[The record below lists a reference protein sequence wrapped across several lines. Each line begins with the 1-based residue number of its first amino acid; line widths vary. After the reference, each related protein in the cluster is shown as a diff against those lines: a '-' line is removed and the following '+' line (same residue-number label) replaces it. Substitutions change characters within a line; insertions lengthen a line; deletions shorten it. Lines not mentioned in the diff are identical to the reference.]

1 MEALKQAIRIYA
13 DQHANEDGLAATPIP
28 GVRMMRAYAPT
39 GPMRSIY
46 KPLICLVLQG
56 AKNIAVGNEVHEFTA
71 GQSLILSVDRPVIG
85 RIIRASQKEPY
96 LALAVELDMGVVR
109 DINAQVDVSRHAPA
123 SPGAALFIDDT
134 DAAALDCAE
143 RLMRLLDR
151 PDAIP
156 VLRPSIINEMHY
168 WLLAGRHGAAIREM
182 AMIDSAAERIARAV
196 AIIRT
201 EYNRPIQV
209 ERLASAAGMSPS
221 SFHRHFKAVTSLSPV
236 QFQKQ
241 LRLIEARRLM
251 VSEGFGASRSAFEVG
266 YESVSQFTREYAR
279 MFGAPPRR
287 DIADVFRPLDQVRK
301 RRTEALAVG

>member
-1 MEALKQAIRIYA
+1 MEALKQAIRTYA
-13 DQHANEDGLAATPIP
+13 DQHANEDGLASTPIP

-46 KPLICLVLQG
+46 KPLVCLVLQG
-56 AKNIAVGNEVHEFTA
+56 AKNLAVGNEVHEFTA
-71 GQSLILSVDRPVIG
+71 GQSLILGVDRPVVG
-85 RIIRASQKEPY
+85 RITRASRREPY

-109 DINAQVDVSRHAPA
+109 DINAQVDVFGHAPA
-123 SPGAALFIDDT
+123 TASSTLFIDDT
-134 DAAALDCAE
+134 DAAALDCAK

-156 VLRPSIINEMHY
+156 VLRPSIVNEMHY
-168 WLLAGRHGAAIREM
+168 WLLAGRHGAAIRQM
-182 AMIDSAAERIARAV
+182 ALVDSYAERIARAV

-201 EYNRPIQV
+201 EYNRPIQI
-209 ERLASAAGMSPS
+209 ERLASAAGMSTS

-251 VSEGFGASRSAFEVG
+251 LSERFSASRSAFEVG

-287 DIADVFRPLDQVRK
+287 DIAEVCQPRDSVRK
-301 RRTEALAVG
+301 RRTEALALG

>member
-1 MEALKQAIRIYA
+1 MEALKQAIRTYA
-13 DQHANEDGLAATPIP
+13 DQHANEDGLASTPIP

-56 AKNIAVGNEVHEFTA
+56 AKTLAVGNEVHEFTA
-71 GQSLILSVDRPVIG
+71 GQSLILSVDRPVVG

-109 DINAQVDVSRHAPA
+109 DINAQVDVSGHSPA
-123 SPGAALFIDDT
+123 SAASTLFIDDT
-134 DAAALDCAE
+134 DAAALDCAK

-156 VLRPSIINEMHY
+156 VLRPSIVNEMHY

-182 AMIDSAAERIARAV
+182 ALADSCAERIARAV
-196 AIIRT
+196 AIIRS
-201 EYNRPIQV
+201 EYNRPIQI
-209 ERLASAAGMSPS
+209 ERLASAAGMSTS
-221 SFHRHFKAVTSLSPV
+221 SFHRHFKAVTLLSPV

-251 VSEGFGASRSAFEVG
+251 VNEGFGASRSAFEVG

-287 DIADVFRPLDQVRK
+287 DIAEARQPRDSLRK
-301 RRTEALAVG
+301 QAEALVLG